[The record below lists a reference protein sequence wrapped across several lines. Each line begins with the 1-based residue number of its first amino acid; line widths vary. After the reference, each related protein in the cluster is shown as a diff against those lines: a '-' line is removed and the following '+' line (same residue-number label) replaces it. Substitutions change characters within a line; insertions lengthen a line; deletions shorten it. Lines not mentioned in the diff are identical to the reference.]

1 MWSRVSNTCTSGLS
15 ESVKPT
21 FLGSEVCNELYYWA
35 TRSRKTC
42 LKRISN
48 SHCKSRGLNVLLGRM
63 GGQLHIF
70 WFIARLQHKMNLSNA
85 GNTFAIA
92 FNPAGYKYI
101 VLSQLPSH
109 RQFYIF
115 WTTDASGKIYVSFF
129 DSTAVPHLR
138 YLMKNKTYI
147 LKIFNRD

>member
-1 MWSRVSNTCTSGLS
+1 MHPQSGSGWTIAHIL
-15 ESVKPT
+15 V
-21 FLGSEVCNELYYWA
+21 Y
-35 TRSRKTC
+35 
-42 LKRISN
+42 
-48 SHCKSRGLNVLLGRM
+48 CKAS
-63 GGQLHIF
+63 I
-70 WFIARLQHKMNLSNA
+70 MNLSNA

-147 LKIFNRD
+147 LRIFNRN

>member
-1 MWSRVSNTCTSGLS
+1 
-15 ESVKPT
+15 
-21 FLGSEVCNELYYWA
+21 
-35 TRSRKTC
+35 
-42 LKRISN
+42 
-48 SHCKSRGLNVLLGRM
+48 
-63 GGQLHIF
+63 
-70 WFIARLQHKMNLSNA
+70 MNLSNA

-147 LKIFNRD
+147 LKIFNSD

>member
-1 MWSRVSNTCTSGLS
+1 
-15 ESVKPT
+15 
-21 FLGSEVCNELYYWA
+21 
-35 TRSRKTC
+35 
-42 LKRISN
+42 
-48 SHCKSRGLNVLLGRM
+48 
-63 GGQLHIF
+63 
-70 WFIARLQHKMNLSNA
+70 MNLSNA

-138 YLMKNKTYI
+138 YFICNKVN
-147 LKIFNRD
+147 IFEISDEDEGNYSHVNICIMQAY